1 MLCSLLGKQNV
12 VPRPEDKDH
21 LRILY
26 FQAGL
31 QYQIAGRFSAI
42 AWFSP
47 VSGNLLHHAI
57 EFYLK
62 GALIKTLD
70 ERARRKIGHDVGN
83 ALSTLRRLSGWNVH
97 RFNTIELIRMAR
109 SGDPLDPE
117 RVPMT
122 HVISRTTGLSHGI
135 RLGWLAGA
143 RY

>member
-31 QYQIAGRFSAI
+31 QYQIAGRCSAI

-62 GALIKTLD
+62 GALIKILD
-70 ERARRKIGHDVGN
+70 ERARRKIGHDVGK
-83 ALSTLRRLSGWNVH
+83 LWRRYKREIGDTSLD
-97 RFNTIELIRMAR
+97 RFDQTIADLNKFERIRY
-109 SGDPLDPE
+109 PE
-117 RVPMT
+117 
-122 HVISRTTGLSHGI
+122 
-135 RLGWLAGA
+135 
-143 RY
+143 